1 MSIAGVL
8 TRRIFGVALVAAVV
22 AGPSVVL
29 AQTPSAGA
37 TAAAKELI
45 TLKGAAS
52 VFDAVI
58 PGVIETAKNAFLRI
72 NPSLAKDLNEVA
84 ALLRAE
90 YANKKND
97 MLDNLARAFTQRF
110 TEQELKDAVA
120 FYKTPLGKKL
130 ILEEPAAMDE
140 GMTKAQTWANQFSEE
155 MLSRI
160 RVEMRKRGH
169 NV

>member
-1 MSIAGVL
+1 MSIAGL
-8 TRRIFGVALVAAVV
+8 FTRRIFGLALVAAVA
-22 AGPSVVL
+22 AGPSAAL

-37 TAAAKELI
+37 MAAAKELI

-58 PGVIETAKNAFLRI
+58 PGVIETAKNAFLRL
-72 NPSLAKDLNEVA
+72 NPGLAKDLNEVA

-90 YANKKND
+90 YADKKNN
-97 MLDNLARAFTQRF
+97 MLDDLARAFTQRF

-130 ILEEPAAMDE
+130 ITEEPAAMDD
-140 GMTKAQTWANQFSEE
+140 GLAKAQTWANQFSEE
-155 MLSRI
+155 MLARI